1 VIQSRFA
8 LVFTMTLLV
17 MSVLLW
23 ALYEADPLAL
33 LSADGLGSSTK
44 LTIGRT
50 TAETADSPVPIQ
62 RPSSEPSQSSNQSGS
77 AKTADEL
84 AQTKTRENSVVPQR
98 QDGDEPIPG
107 GQPQNRTFGN
117 SGTEPPA
124 ARSEPV
130 SPSTGFSSSG
140 SGGAEVPA
148 DKPENGRQ
156 SNQALS
162 RPDVAGNPP
171 KPYENPESRSS
182 IPEPA
187 QRSGSAKTA
196 DESSQSK
203 TRENSVV
210 PQRQHGGEPVLGGQ
224 PQSRTLGN
232 SVTEPSAARSE
243 PPVARSEPVF
253 PSTGFSSSGSRGPEA
268 PADKPENARQS
279 NQAPSRPD
287 VAGNLRK
294 PYENPE
300 SRSSI
305 PEPAQPQPRCR
316 TRDSSDSHSIR
327 AECKLNNKR
336 AEYHPKRKRANS
348 PIQTIDVYAGGAH
361 IIIICNLRSRRGARE
376 SGC

>member
-1 VIQSRFA
+1 VRFGFLIDLA
-8 LVFTMTLLV
+8 RITRLV
-17 MSVLLW
+17 
-23 ALYEADPLAL
+23 
-33 LSADGLGSSTK
+33 
-44 LTIGRT
+44 
-50 TAETADSPVPIQ
+50 
-62 RPSSEPSQSSNQSGS
+62 
-77 AKTADEL
+77 
-84 AQTKTRENSVVPQR
+84 
-98 QDGDEPIPG
+98 G
-107 GQPQNRTFGN
+107 GQP
-117 SGTEPPA
+117 
-124 ARSEPV
+124 
-130 SPSTGFSSSG
+130 
-140 SGGAEVPA
+140 PA
-148 DKPENGRQ
+148 DKPENARQ
-156 SNQALS
+156 SNQELS
-162 RPDVAGNPP
+162 MPDVAGNPP
-171 KPYENPESRSS
+171 KPYENPESRSN
-182 IPEPA
+182 IPE
-187 QRSGSAKTA
+187 SAKKP
-196 DESSQSK
+196 ENR
-203 TRENSVV
+203 TR
-210 PQRQHGGEPVLGGQ
+210 
-224 PQSRTLGN
+224 GN
-232 SVTEPSAARSE
+232 TGTE

>member
-1 VIQSRFA
+1 
-8 LVFTMTLLV
+8 MTLLV

-117 SGTEPPA
+117 SGTEPP
-124 ARSEPV
+124 
-130 SPSTGFSSSG
+130 
-140 SGGAEVPA
+140 
-148 DKPENGRQ
+148 
-156 SNQALS
+156 
-162 RPDVAGNPP
+162 
-171 KPYENPESRSS
+171 
-182 IPEPA
+182 
-187 QRSGSAKTA
+187 
-196 DESSQSK
+196 
-203 TRENSVV
+203 
-210 PQRQHGGEPVLGGQ
+210 
-224 PQSRTLGN
+224 
-232 SVTEPSAARSE
+232 AARSE